1 MRAII
6 GLLAG
11 IVALIVGIM
20 AVGAIGGLFFSVEAP
35 TDPMQNAE
43 ATVAALGS
51 APAGTK
57 AVLVLSWFLGAL
69 AGAAVAKRVSRL
81 SWPGWVIAGG
91 LALLLAT
98 TFLVPLPVWMQ
109 IAAVLAPLAAGV
121 LADMLV
127 RGAPGLDAEPADA
140 RI

>member
-1 MRAII
+1 MRAIG

-11 IVALIVGIM
+11 LAAMVVAIM

-43 ATVAALGS
+43 ATVAALS
-51 APAGTK
+51 NAPPGTK
-57 AVLVLSWFLGAL
+57 IVLVLSWFIGAL
-69 AGAAVAKRVSRL
+69 AGAAVAKRISRL

-91 LALLLAT
+91 LALMLAS

-109 IAAVLAPLAAGV
+109 IAAVLAPLAGG
-121 LADMLV
+121 LIADMLV
-127 RGAPGLDAEPADA
+127 RGVPSLSSEAADA
-140 RI
+140 RL